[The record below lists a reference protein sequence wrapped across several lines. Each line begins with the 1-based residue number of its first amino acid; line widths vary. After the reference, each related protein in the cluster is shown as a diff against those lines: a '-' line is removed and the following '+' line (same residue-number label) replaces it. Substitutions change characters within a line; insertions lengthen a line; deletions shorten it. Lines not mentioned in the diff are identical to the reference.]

1 VAAVASEYKDVKQ
14 DAWYADTVA
23 YVVRN
28 GFMTGKSSGSFVPK
42 ANLTRA
48 EMAKILHNVADN
60 PTTTEEHDFSDIPA
74 NAWYADAISWAS
86 SAGVVTGYEDGTF
99 APSTEVTREQLV
111 AMLYRYAKYI
121 GQDVTASASLDAF
134 KDSASV
140 AGYAK
145 APMQWAVANGF
156 IKGNDAN
163 ALNPKGNA
171 TRVEAAAIIARFVEA
186 AQTAAADNAAK

>member
-1 VAAVASEYKDVKQ
+1 
-14 DAWYADTVA
+14 VA

-74 NAWYADAISWAS
+74 NAWYTDAISWAAT
-86 SAGVVTGYEDGTF
+86 AGVVTGYEDGTF

-121 GQDVTASASLDAF
+121 GQDVTASASLDTF